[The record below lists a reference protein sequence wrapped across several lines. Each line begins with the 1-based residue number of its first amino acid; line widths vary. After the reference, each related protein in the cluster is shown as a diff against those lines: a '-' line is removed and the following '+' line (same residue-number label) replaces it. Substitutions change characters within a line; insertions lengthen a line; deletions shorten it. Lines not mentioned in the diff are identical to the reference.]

1 MGDLS
6 RVCSTHTVVAAHH
19 CSQLSRFQVVLPLRK
34 QGGAASTP
42 AAGLTKD
49 THAYIHTYTH
59 THMHT
64 YCVCACMCVIQSVR
78 VCTNSQY
85 LMCAVL
91 AEVLLFVL
99 DFFSCVYR
107 EHKRLEKSVPEKK
120 KELSQCEEELASLVA
135 VESKLATQLKGLRAQ
150 AEEGRSSL
158 EAFRSR
164 CGHTQH
170 TCTHTHTHTHTE
182 PPITPSPTTLMCQP
196 DHPSPS
202 LPLPG
207 ARFSN
212 TCCSRG
218 TQEPCLVCTGD
229 WATWGPLTNSMTSP

>member
-1 MGDLS
+1 MGHLS

-49 THAYIHTYTH
+49 THAYIHTCTH
-59 THMHT
+59 AHIL
-64 YCVCACMCVIQSVR
+64 CVCVCMRVIQSVR

-85 LMCAVL
+85 LMCAVF
-91 AEVLLFVL
+91 LLFL
-99 DFFSCVYR
+99 LGFFPCVCR

-120 KELSQCEEELASLVA
+120 KELSQCEEELASLVG

-164 CGHTQH
+164 CGHTA
-170 TCTHTHTHTHTE
+170 HTHTHTQHTHTI
-182 PPITPSPTTLMCQP
+182 PPITKHTDVPT
-196 DHPSPS
+196 
-202 LPLPG
+202 
-207 ARFSN
+207 
-212 TCCSRG
+212 
-218 TQEPCLVCTGD
+218 
-229 WATWGPLTNSMTSP
+229 